1 MALQITF
8 NTDGLTLD
16 EATALVRLL
25 DTVAPGTLAAVAYP
39 AAQPVTVAV
48 KPDEARGLYADDED
62 DAPTDP
68 AVVFGDGPLPFGAT
82 SAPAPEPG
90 AAPAVAGVE
99 VDVTGLPWDARIHAG
114 TKRQN
119 ADGKWTAKKGVHEE
133 TVRVVTDQL
142 RANMAAPAAV
152 PPPPPPPAPAA
163 PIVPPP
169 PLATPAA
176 AVNPTMTGPQMFAA
190 LMAKVTA
197 AQTAGKLATEQLN
210 AIVAGVGLSATSAL
224 MMRPDL
230 IPTVEAQ
237 VDALVAAA
245 G

>member
-16 EATALVRLL
+16 EATALARLL
-25 DTVAPGTLAAVAYP
+25 DTVAPGTLAAAVSRQTSVETQA
-39 AAQPVTVAV
+39 VTVAV
-48 KPDEARGLYADDED
+48 EPDETGDED

-68 AVVFGDGPLPFGAT
+68 AVVFGNGPLPFGAT
-82 SAPAPEPG
+82 SAPAPEPVAG
-90 AAPAVAGVE
+90 PAVAGVE
-99 VDVTGLPWDARIHAG
+99 VDVTGLPWDARFHAG

-176 AVNPTMTGPQMFAA
+176 AVNPSMTGPQMFAA

>member
-1 MALQITF
+1 
-8 NTDGLTLD
+8 
-16 EATALVRLL
+16 
-25 DTVAPGTLAAVAYP
+25 
-39 AAQPVTVAV
+39 
-48 KPDEARGLYADDED
+48 
-62 DAPTDP
+62 
-68 AVVFGDGPLPFGAT
+68 
-82 SAPAPEPG
+82 
-90 AAPAVAGVE
+90 VAGVE

-133 TVRVVTDQL
+133 TVRVVTEQL
-142 RANMAAPAAV
+142 RANMAAPVPAPPALTGPQMFGQIMARAGDMTDEQRKAMVIGVGLPAV
-152 PPPPPPPAPAA
+152 PPVSAAA